1 MKGVLVDTSVWVDHF
16 RQRNDVLVDLL
27 DLDLALTHPMVLVEL
42 ACGTPP
48 APRARTLG
56 DIGLLQ
62 QTQQASL
69 REVMD
74 FIEREKLYGLGCG
87 LVDMVLL
94 ASTLITPGAELWTLD
109 KRLVTLSERFGVMH
123 RSVLQ

>member
-16 RQRNDVLVDLL
+16 RHRNDALAELL
-27 DLDLALTHPMVLVEL
+27 GTGLALAHPMILLEL

-48 APRARTLG
+48 APRVQTLR
-56 DIGLLQ
+56 DLALLQ

-74 FIEREKLYGLGCG
+74 FIEREQLYGLGCG

-94 ASTLITPGAELWTLD
+94 ASTLITPGAEFWTLD
-109 KRLVTLSERFGVMH
+109 KRLASLAERFGVLH
-123 RSVLQ
+123 RPARH

>member
-48 APRARTLG
+48 APRVRTLS

-109 KRLVTLSERFGVMH
+109 KRLAALSERFGVMH
-123 RSVLQ
+123 RSILQ

>member
-1 MKGVLVDTSVWVDHF
+1 MTGVLVDTSVWIEHF
-16 RQRNDVLVDLL
+16 RHRSGALMDLL
-27 DLDLALTHPMVLVEL
+27 DSDLVLTHPMVWVEL

-48 APRARTLG
+48 APRAQTMQ
-56 DIGLLQ
+56 DIRLLQ

-69 REVMD
+69 SEVLD

-94 ASTLITPGAELWTLD
+94 ASTLLTPQAELWTLD
-109 KRLVTLSERFGVMH
+109 KRLAALCERFGVIH
-123 RSVLQ
+123 QPALH